1 MEVVYRQV
9 EEVAFRLGVGVAWRR
24 LLGVVYRQVEEVAY
38 RLGVEVAWRHP
49 LEVVYRRE
57 VGAASRHQEV
67 VDYRQKVVL
76 HQVAVVC
83 LDQAAELQQ
92 NLLLKQPRM
101 PKLVLTIS

>member
-1 MEVVYRQV
+1 MGVVYRQVEVVAFRLGVGVAWHRQLEVVYRQV

-24 LLGVVYRQVEEVAY
+24 LMGVVYRQ
-38 RLGVEVAWRHP
+38 G
-49 LEVVYRRE
+49 
-57 VGAASRHQEV
+57 VGAASRHLGV
-67 VDYRQKVVL
+67 AGYRQKVVL

-83 LDQAAELQQ
+83 SDLAAELQQ